1 MQGLPFASA
10 QEESCAHLVPISDG
24 QQQKGTFFPCGLALH
39 YLGESGFLK
48 NQQKCQSHVTSKEDE
63 MRKAMF
69 FILVA
74 IFAAAGLM
82 TQAAMA
88 QEQKPPQ
95 AAAAAKEARWHGVI
109 VNINE
114 QTSSLDV
121 RRQRITRT
129 VYYDSSTKWT
139 EGTKTTEMKEFKV
152 GSDVICLG
160 KFDEKGNI
168 HATRI
173 DLRVPKAL

>member
-1 MQGLPFASA
+1 
-10 QEESCAHLVPISDG
+10 
-24 QQQKGTFFPCGLALH
+24 
-39 YLGESGFLK
+39 
-48 NQQKCQSHVTSKEDE
+48 

-88 QEQKPPQ
+88 QEQKPAQ
-95 AAAAAKEARWHGVI
+95 ATAAAKEARWHGMI

-114 QTSSLDV
+114 KTSTLDV
-121 RRQRITRT
+121 RRQKVTRT
-129 VYYDSSTKWT
+129 VYYDDSTKWT
-139 EGTKTTEMKEFKV
+139 QGTKTMEMKEFKT

-160 KFDEKGNI
+160 TFDEKGNI

-173 DLRVPKAL
+173 DMRAPRGL

>member
-1 MQGLPFASA
+1 
-10 QEESCAHLVPISDG
+10 
-24 QQQKGTFFPCGLALH
+24 
-39 YLGESGFLK
+39 
-48 NQQKCQSHVTSKEDE
+48 

-74 IFAAAGLM
+74 ICAAAGLT
-82 TQAAMA
+82 TQVAIA
-88 QEQKPPQ
+88 QEQKPAQ
-95 AAAAAKEARWHGVI
+95 ATASAKQARWHGQI

-114 QTSSLDV
+114 KTSTLDV
-121 RRQRITRT
+121 RRQKTTRT

-139 EGTKTTEMKEFKV
+139 EGTKTTEMKEFKI

-160 KFDEKGNI
+160 TFDEKGNI

-173 DLRVPKAL
+173 DLRAPRGL

>member
-1 MQGLPFASA
+1 
-10 QEESCAHLVPISDG
+10 
-24 QQQKGTFFPCGLALH
+24 
-39 YLGESGFLK
+39 
-48 NQQKCQSHVTSKEDE
+48 

-88 QEQKPPQ
+88 QEQKP
-95 AAAAAKEARWHGVI
+95 AEATAAAKQARWHGMI

-114 QTSSLDV
+114 KASTLDV
-121 RRQRITRT
+121 RRQKVTRT
-129 VYYDSSTKWT
+129 VYYDDSTKWT
-139 EGTKTTEMKEFKV
+139 QGTKTMEMKEFKI

-160 KFDEKGNI
+160 TFDEKGNI
-168 HATRI
+168 HATQI
-173 DLRVPKAL
+173 DMRAPRGL

>member
-1 MQGLPFASA
+1 
-10 QEESCAHLVPISDG
+10 
-24 QQQKGTFFPCGLALH
+24 
-39 YLGESGFLK
+39 
-48 NQQKCQSHVTSKEDE
+48 

-82 TQAAMA
+82 TQVAIA
-88 QEQKPPQ
+88 QEQEPAK
-95 AAAAAKEARWHGVI
+95 AAAAAKEARWHGMV

-114 QTSSLDV
+114 KTSSLDV
-121 RRQRITRT
+121 RRQKIIKT

-139 EGTKTTEMKEFKV
+139 QGTKTTEMKEFKI

-160 KFDEKGNI
+160 TFDEKGNI

-173 DLRVPKAL
+173 DMRAPRGL

>member
-1 MQGLPFASA
+1 
-10 QEESCAHLVPISDG
+10 
-24 QQQKGTFFPCGLALH
+24 
-39 YLGESGFLK
+39 
-48 NQQKCQSHVTSKEDE
+48 

-88 QEQKPPQ
+88 QEQKPAQ

-114 QTSSLDV
+114 KMSTLDV
-121 RRQRITRT
+121 RRQKTTRT
-129 VYYDSSTKWT
+129 VYYDDSTKWT
-139 EGTKTTEMKEFKV
+139 QGTKTTEMKEFKI

-160 KFDEKGNI
+160 TFDEKGNI

-173 DLRVPKAL
+173 DLRAPKAL